1 MRPGTAL
8 AIRHVPFEDLGS
20 FASVL
25 RERGF
30 AVAYRDA
37 GLDDLGASD
46 LVDADLLI
54 VLGGPI
60 GVYETREYPFLKGEI
75 AVV

>member
-1 MRPGTAL
+1 MGPGTAL

-37 GLDDLGASD
+37 GIDE
-46 LVDADLLI
+46 LI
-54 VLGGPI
+54 VPEWNMGTMARRKDTLDLFIERVAP
-60 GVYETREYPFLKGEI
+60 EFR
-75 AVV
+75 